1 MGRAGSPN
9 TKGSSEITIF
19 HSFARSNYFVQLKY
33 RFSPL
38 SPRPSRVCLLQ
49 CRPLS
54 PVLPPPCAS
63 FALFPRSTLPRHPPY
78 GSIDRAQSSV
88 ILPLLTLAHPV
99 VQPPL
104 SLPRSPFRPSPFHP
118 PHPFLC
124 LSFFVSSLSL
134 SIVRFSSPLSAS
146 ASTPFRSN
154 IQLLATRTF
163 ANRSRKAGNEVA
175 YGFCV
180 HKCTVRFTAL
190 PPSNGATKKREIKV
204 YIRGASGR
212 KKERTGGKGCES
224 REEGATARFLA
235 EI

>member
-1 MGRAGSPN
+1 MHHGCERARERETEGEGWRDSLSGEGDRREDWMGRAGSPN

-54 PVLPPPCAS
+54 PVLPPPSAS

-78 GSIDRAQSSV
+78 GSIDRAESSV

-104 SLPRSPFRPSPFHP
+104 SLPRSPFRPSPSSAP
-118 PHPFLC
+118 
-124 LSFFVSSLSL
+124 SSVSLSL
-134 SIVRFSSPLSAS
+134 F
-146 ASTPFRSN
+146 
-154 IQLLATRTF
+154 
-163 ANRSRKAGNEVA
+163 
-175 YGFCV
+175 
-180 HKCTVRFTAL
+180 RFTAL
-190 PPSNGATKKREIKV
+190 PLHRP
-204 YIRGASGR
+204 
-212 KKERTGGKGCES
+212 
-224 REEGATARFLA
+224 FLLSSFCVCLHA
-235 EI
+235 IPL